1 MVPDNF
7 FNNKSN
13 VIMEEG
19 KEYNTPVKV
28 LVVDD
33 EQAIRDVFHAYIDH
47 APGYECYKAGT
58 GLEAIEVMK
67 KHPIDVVITDINM
80 PDMDGIQLLKEI
92 RSHKQY
98 NADMIIITGFG
109 DDYSYENIIDMGA
122 RDFIKKPVPLNELMV
137 RLKRVVN
144 ERALLAERNR
154 AYEELKDAYLDTVNR
169 LALAAEY
176 KDEDT
181 GDHILRMSQFSSLL
195 AEKAGLAKEDVENIK
210 YASPMHDIGKIG
222 IPEKILS
229 KKGMLTHEEFDI
241 IKTHTTIGAKI
252 LANSKSRI
260 LETAKIIALTH
271 HEKWNGK
278 GYPMGLKNCE
288 IPLSGRI
295 VALMDTFDALT
306 SKRPYKDPYPIEV
319 VVKIIK
325 DEREKHFD
333 PDLTDIFLRYIDDF
347 LKIKDKT
354 GNDELPG
361 LSDFKWSERDIA
373 KGKNKF

>member
-1 MVPDNF
+1 MKDQ
-7 FNNKSN
+7 
-13 VIMEEG
+13 
-19 KEYNTPVKV
+19 KEYKTPVAV

-33 EQAIRDVFHAYIDH
+33 EQAIRDIFHAYIDH
-47 APGYECYKAGT
+47 SPGYNCYKAGT

-67 KHPIDVVITDINM
+67 QYPIDVVITDINM

-92 RSHKQY
+92 RAHKQY
-98 NADMIIITGFG
+98 DADFIIITGFG

-144 ERALLAERNR
+144 ERVLLAERNR

-169 LALAAEY
+169 LVLAAEY

-181 GDHILRMSQFSSLL
+181 GDHILRMSRFSSFL
-195 AEKAGLAKEDVENIK
+195 AKKAGLADEDVENIK
-210 YASPMHDIGKIG
+210 YASPMHDVGKIG

-229 KKGMLTHEEFDI
+229 KKGMLTPEEFDI

-252 LANSKSRI
+252 LANSKSKI

-278 GYPMGLKNCE
+278 GYPMGLKKRE
-288 IPLSGRI
+288 IPIAGRI

-306 SKRPYKDPYPIEV
+306 SRRPYKDPYPMEV
-319 VVKIIK
+319 AVKIIK

-333 PDLTDIFLRYIDDF
+333 PDLTDIFLRNIDDF
-347 LKIKDKT
+347 LTIKDQIA
-354 GNDELPG
+354 NDKLPD
-361 LSDFKWSERDIA
+361 LSEFKWSERDIVE
-373 KGKNKF
+373 GKNKF